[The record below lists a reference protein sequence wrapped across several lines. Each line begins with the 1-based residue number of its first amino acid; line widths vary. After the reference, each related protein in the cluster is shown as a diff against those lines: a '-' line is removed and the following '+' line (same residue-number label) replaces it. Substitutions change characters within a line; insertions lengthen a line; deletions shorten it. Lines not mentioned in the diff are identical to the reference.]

1 MQRRHTKKNKT
12 IRSSILDQI
21 DDNSVLL
28 LTAAKAAARL
38 GIPLRSFNRLVTK
51 GEIPF
56 VSINNRRY
64 FVPDDLLTFI
74 EQRRVLAN
82 PSPQSRPTHP
92 NRDKTPL
99 YDFEA
104 LREAKRNGKQ
114 TRKNDT

>member
-1 MQRRHTKKNKT
+1 
-12 IRSSILDQI
+12 LDQI

-64 FVPDDLLTFI
+64 FVPNDPLTFI
-74 EQRRVLAN
+74 QQRRVPAN
-82 PSPQSRPTHP
+82 PSPKSRPTRLP
-92 NRDKTPL
+92 RDKMPL

-104 LREAKRNGKQ
+104 LRAAKRSGKQ